1 MNSKDKI
8 LEYLQENK
16 FATGKQLSEF
26 LRISRQAVN
35 KHLKALIQNGSLIKE
50 GITRGA
56 VYRTPSSKR
65 KIPSKKRLGKTY
77 LLPDLEEDKVFQEV
91 ALLLNLRQ
99 ELSKS
104 ALKIVHYAFTEIL
117 NNAIDHSASGKCRIQ
132 VSLDQYRFNFCIR
145 DFGIGVF
152 YSIFTKFNLPD
163 ENAAIGELIK
173 GKTTTMSEKHT
184 GEGIF
189 FTSKSADSVF
199 FRSHKIKLIF
209 DNQKK
214 DVFVEEKKFIQ
225 GTEVLFS
232 ISKRSKRRLD
242 KIFSQFAPEE
252 FDYRFERT
260 RALVRLFQ
268 QDYVSRS
275 EAKRL
280 LYGLEKFKEIILDFD
295 GVKTIGQG
303 FADEIFR
310 VFKKA
315 HPDKIIK
322 IENISPALKPIIN
335 HVVDNKF
342 K

>member
-8 LEYLQENK
+8 LEYLQENQ

-26 LRISRQAVN
+26 LGISRQAVN
-35 KHLKALIQNGSLIKE
+35 KHLKALIQNGSIVKE

-56 VYRTPSSKR
+56 VYRTPPSKR
-65 KIPSKKRLGKTY
+65 KIPSKKRLVKTY

-132 VSLDQYRFNFCIR
+132 VSLDQYRFNFYIR

-152 YSIFTKFNLPD
+152 YSIFSKFNLPD

-173 GKTTTMSEKHT
+173 GKTTTMREKHT

-214 DVFVEEKKFIQ
+214 DVFVEEKKFIK
-225 GTEVLFS
+225 GTEVVFS

-268 QDYVSRS
+268 QDYISRS

-322 IENISPALKPIIN
+322 IENISPTLKPIIN

-342 K
+342 R